1 MIRLA
6 LSLSLF
12 SASAK
17 LTAATFADYT
27 LNIVNAQIS
36 PDGYT
41 RTASLVNGQFPGTVL
56 FAQKG
61 DIIRNTVV
69 NQLTDPTMRRSTSIH
84 WHGLFQRTTAYEDGP
99 AFWIKPEPIGAYH
112 SHLGS
117 QYVDGIRGTIVIYDP
132 NDPHKALYD
141 VDDQSTVIQL
151 SDWYHTPA
159 PALVDAYFKSGAEP
173 VPDTGL
179 INGRGRYKG
188 GPAAPW
194 SVINV
199 EKGKRYRFRVINNS
213 AIGYFKFEIDEH
225 MLTIIEADGVVHQPY
240 VVKAVN
246 IHPGERYSIVVT
258 ANQTA
263 SNYWVRAPI
272 NASGSSSTLDPSLI
286 KAILRYKGAPA
297 SDPTTSQ
304 TSGTTLDI
312 SNLKPIE
319 SPGAPGGSAPAD
331 VVIDLSYGG
340 VSGGKTG
347 WQVNGSQYKSPSL
360 PTLLKILS
368 NNASTS
374 SDFAASENTI
384 ILPFNKVVELHI
396 HGSSQGFFHPWHL
409 HGHAFD
415 IIQNAGPVNYV
426 NPPRKDVIPVGGG
439 TAIIRFK
446 TSNPECYS
454 RPLVL
459 ALIGTS
465 RYDHRTKVFAE
476 SNQITLYP
484 FYIQAGLAVVF
495 AEAPNE
501 QRNGPTR
508 IQPSPGWQQLCPK
521 YAALPPDQ
529 Q

>member
-1 MIRLA
+1 MIRSA
-6 LSLSLF
+6 LPLSLF
-12 SASAK
+12 AASAQ
-17 LTAATFADYT
+17 LTAAAFADYT

-36 PDGYT
+36 PDGFT
-41 RTASLVNGQFPGTVL
+41 RTASLVNGEFPGPVL
-56 FAQKG
+56 FANKG
-61 DIIRNTVV
+61 DILRNTVV

-99 AFWIKPEPIGAYH
+99 AFVTQCPISPASTYQYVIPTVDQAGTHWYH

-117 QYVDGIRGTIVIYDP
+117 QYVDGIRGAIVIYDP

-141 VDDQSTVIQL
+141 VDDASTVIQL

-159 PALVDAYFKSGAEP
+159 PTLVDAYFQSGAEP

-213 AIGYFKFEIDEH
+213 AIGYFKFEIDGH
-225 MLTIIEADGVVHQPY
+225 MLTIIEADGVAHQPY
-240 VVKAVN
+240 TVKSVN
-246 IHPGERYSIVVT
+246 IYPAERYSIVVT
-258 ANQTA
+258 NQTA

-286 KAILRYKGAPA
+286 KAILRYNGAPA

-312 SNLKPIE
+312 SNLKVDIPTIPIE
-319 SPGAPGGSAPAD
+319 NPGAPGGSAPAD
-331 VVIDLSYGG
+331 VVIDLNYGG
-340 VSGGKTG
+340 LSGGKTG

-374 SDFAASENTI
+374 SDFTASENTI

-396 HGSSQGFFHPWHL
+396 HGSSQ
-409 HGHAFD
+409 HAFD
-415 IIQNAGPVNYV
+415 IIQNGGPVNYV
-426 NPPRKDVIPVGGG
+426 NPPRKDVIPVGGS
-439 TAIIRFK
+439 TAIIRFQ
-446 TSNPECYS
+446 TSNP
-454 RPLVL
+454 
-459 ALIGTS
+459 
-465 RYDHRTKVFAE
+465 
-476 SNQITLYP
+476 
-484 FYIQAGLAVVF
+484 GLAAVF

-501 QRNGPTR
+501 ERDGLTR
-508 IQPSPGWQQLCPK
+508 IQPSPGWQELCPK
-521 YAALPPDQ
+521 YAALPLDQ